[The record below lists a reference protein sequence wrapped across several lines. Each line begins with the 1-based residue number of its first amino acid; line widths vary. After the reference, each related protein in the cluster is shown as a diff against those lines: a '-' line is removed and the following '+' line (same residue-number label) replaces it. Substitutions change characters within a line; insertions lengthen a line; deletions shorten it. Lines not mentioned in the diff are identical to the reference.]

1 MGIWVALTV
10 LSGLALYLSAS
21 LRRMDLVLATAF
33 ATALGL
39 FMMGLRVLLQ
49 KKVRRQIRVR

>member
-1 MGIWVALTV
+1 MGIWIGLTA

-21 LRRMDLVLATAF
+21 LNRLDLVLATAF

-39 FMMGLRVLLQ
+39 FMMGLRALLH
-49 KKVRRQIRVR
+49 KKMRRQIRIR